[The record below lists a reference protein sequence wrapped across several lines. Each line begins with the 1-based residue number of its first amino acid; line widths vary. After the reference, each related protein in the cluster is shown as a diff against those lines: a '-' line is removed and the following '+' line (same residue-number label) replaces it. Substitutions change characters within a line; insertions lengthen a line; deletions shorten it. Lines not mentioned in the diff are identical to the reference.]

1 MSAVLQGPQ
10 AGGLLGSKAAR
21 AVEFTC
27 TCADT

>member
-1 MSAVLQGPQ
+1 MSAVLQGPE